1 MHDNTENWKG
11 AKMKLKKTTFY
22 SIALLLAG
30 CVPSSLH
37 PLYNDQTLIFRE
49 ELIGKWME
57 DDGGIWQFRQAGEE
71 EYELRMCEDG
81 QEIGRFAAHLI
92 EIEGLMFLDLLPD
105 LTALEEMDYFS
116 QMHILPVHTFIK
128 VDQIEPSLGLRMI
141 DYDQMTEI
149 LEDDPEALKHEIVED
164 RVVLTAP
171 TEELQRFVIKYVE
184 TIFDDGSDEM
194 DNTSNIIRIEPLYT
208 EEDIVFD
215 TNLTGLWETTDGTLD
230 SQQLEENIYDL
241 IFAEN
246 DGTTQQLYAN
256 LITCSD
262 EVFMAVFADV
272 DELEPAESSAYAFHL
287 MPDWFWRVE
296 RTDTELKLEQMDY
309 EEVSKMLRKE
319 NSPLAAQR
327 KNASYRFKGT
337 RIER

>member
-37 PLYNDQTLIFRE
+37 PLYNDQTLIF
-49 ELIGKWME
+49 
-57 DDGGIWQFRQAGEE
+57 
-71 EYELRMCEDG
+71 
-81 QEIGRFAAHLI
+81 
-92 EIEGLMFLDLLPD
+92 
-105 LTALEEMDYFS
+105 
-116 QMHILPVHTFIK
+116 V
-128 VDQIEPSLGLRMI
+128 
-141 DYDQMTEI
+141 
-149 LEDDPEALKHEIVED
+149 
-164 RVVLTAP
+164 
-171 TEELQRFVIKYVE
+171 
-184 TIFDDGSDEM
+184 
-194 DNTSNIIRIEPLYT
+194 
-208 EEDIVFD
+208 
-215 TNLTGLWETTDGTLD
+215 
-230 SQQLEENIYDL
+230 
-241 IFAEN
+241 EN